1 MHHLDLRVQLLA
13 GFSLFVATANV
24 ETFLRFALLILSIVY
39 TSYKIYD
46 AYIEK
51 KKKCKLEDNHKEEE
65 NTL

>member
-13 GFSLFVATANV
+13 GFSLFVASAANV

-46 AYIEK
+46 AYVEK
-51 KKKCKLEDNHKEEE
+51 KKKCKLKDTDSEE

>member
-13 GFSLFVATANV
+13 AFSLFVATANV
-24 ETFLRFALLILSIVY
+24 ETFLRFSLLILSIIY

-51 KKKCKLEDNHKEEE
+51 KKKCKLENNYKEEG
-65 NTL
+65 NVL